1 MTYELHISALADSNV
16 DGSGGFRGL
25 IEKLDYLAE
34 VLSYFGD
41 GRERF
46 RLNSS
51 AKRAFPQSALS
62 RTSSV

>member
-1 MTYELHISALADSNV
+1 MIYELRIGAVADSNTE
-16 DGSGGFRGL
+16 DIGGFRGL
-25 IEKLDYLAE
+25 TEKFDYLAE

-51 AKRAFPQSALS
+51 AKRAFP
-62 RTSSV
+62 